1 MQALHFMF
9 GLGGFLAPL
18 LLKLAHHVEWGFRV
32 RIAPKGYSLRLKF
45 FVLT

>member
-32 RIAPKGYSLRLKF
+32 RIAPHKLIPYDESSLC
-45 FVLT
+45 